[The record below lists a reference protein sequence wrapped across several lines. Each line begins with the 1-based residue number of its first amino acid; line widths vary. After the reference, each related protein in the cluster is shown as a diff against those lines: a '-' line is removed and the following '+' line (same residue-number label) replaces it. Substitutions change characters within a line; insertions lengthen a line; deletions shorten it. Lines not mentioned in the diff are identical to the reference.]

1 MKYSEKARKDK
12 SEQIR
17 KDLKKYR
24 PKDDGE
30 DGYVRSKNRDAYEIN
45 RNKMREKNQQ
55 RWQEVRRPFD
65 EN

>member
-1 MKYSEKARKDK
+1 
-12 SEQIR
+12 
-17 KDLKKYR
+17 
-24 PKDDGE
+24 
-30 DGYVRSKNRDAYEIN
+30 VRSKNRDAYEIN